1 MLGRTVW
8 NYALPF
14 LGDHL
19 AAPSF
24 LVGVDD
30 LDKVGIRGAA
40 HEEAVHVG
48 EGGELLGVGGGDA
61 AAVEDAEV
69 LGDLGVDVVLQP
81 LPQRGVHLLRVE
93 RFNSNVS
100 ATFVP
105 RLA

>member
-24 LVGVDD
+24 LVGVECVDD

-48 EGGELLGVGGGDA
+48 EGGKLLEVGGGEA

-69 LGDLGVDVVLQP
+69 LRDFGVDIVLQP
-81 LPQRGVHLLRVE
+81 LPQRGVDPLGVLR
-93 RFNSNVS
+93 RCRSG
-100 ATFVP
+100 P
-105 RLA
+105 

>member
-1 MLGRTVW
+1 M
-8 NYALPF
+8 
-14 LGDHL
+14 

-69 LGDLGVDVVLQP
+69 LRDFGVDIVLQP
-81 LPQRGVHLLRVE
+81 LPQRGVHLLRGE
-93 RFNSNVS
+93 QFSRKVS
-100 ATFVP
+100 VTVFP
-105 RLA
+105 